1 MYSVDACHVALRSSV
16 DLEAGAS
23 GSDGAKHV
31 VSYEEDSKVHYED
44 SQAQGPASPEDDN
57 CC

>member
-1 MYSVDACHVALRSSV
+1 MLAPLHSGVQSTSKLVQ
-16 DLEAGAS
+16 S

-31 VSYEEDSKVHYED
+31 VSYEEDSQVHYED
-44 SQAQGPASPEDDN
+44 SQAPGPASPEDDN